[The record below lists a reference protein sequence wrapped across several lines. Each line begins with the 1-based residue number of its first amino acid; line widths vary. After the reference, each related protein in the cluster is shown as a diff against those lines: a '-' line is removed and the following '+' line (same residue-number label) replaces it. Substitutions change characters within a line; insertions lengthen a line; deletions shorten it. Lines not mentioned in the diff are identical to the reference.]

1 MAVSI
6 EISYFNSI
14 VIAGGQLNYT
24 NGGSPGTHK
33 PGVYHIE
40 ENRIKGEFNGK
51 QMIMVL
57 KHISPMKNIDRIKD
71 QML

>member
-40 ENRIKGEFNGK
+40 ENRIKGEFNG
-51 QMIMVL
+51 L
-57 KHISPMKNIDRIKD
+57 WC
-71 QML
+71 